1 MVDRLLTGGGTIL
14 KKSTLTDSEW
24 KIMKL
29 LWRQSPLTMRN
40 IEDSLKTETGWSKH
54 TIISFLKR
62 MLAKGAISAKDAKP
76 VKLYYQIWKEQQMI
90 DRETRSMLGKLYDGQ
105 LSLMVSNLISQ
116 QELSEEEINELM
128 EILRQGKG
136 SGK

>member
-1 MVDRLLTGGGTIL
+1 M
-14 KKSTLTDSEW
+14 KKPTLTDSEW

-40 IEDSLKTETGWSKH
+40 IEDSLKAETGWSKH
-54 TIISFLKR
+54 TVISFLKR
-62 MLAKGAISAKDAKP
+62 MQEKGAVAAEDAKP
-76 VKLYYQIWKEQQMI
+76 AKLYYPLWKEQQMI

-116 QELSEEEINELM
+116 QELSEDEINELV
-128 EILRQGKG
+128 EILRQGKED
-136 SGK
+136 GK

>member
-1 MVDRLLTGGGTIL
+1 L
-14 KKSTLTDSEW
+14 KKPTLTDSEW

-40 IEDSLKTETGWSKH
+40 IEDSLKAETGWSKH

-62 MLAKGAISAKDAKP
+62 MLAKGAISAEDAKP
-76 VKLYYQIWKEQQMI
+76 AKLYYPLWKEQQVV
-90 DRETRSMLGKLYDGQ
+90 DRETRSMLGKLYDGR

-128 EILRQGKG
+128 EILRHGKG
-136 SGK
+136 GGK